1 MFVGCWLWPITASY
15 FIISYSCSAYD
26 QVCTLPLPPT
36 FALVL
41 LIYCVFQEY
50 GQETDLLNCVNTLE
64 IHVHMYISTCQLSS
78 CQWLPFFSMT
88 YTHDLYVGQL
98 LGDILQKLTEAIV
111 QTQEFQQVAENMEQW
126 VSSMQATLKQQEPV
140 AARVR
145 LIEPQMEGL
154 KASICF
160 TYMCLCL

>member
-1 MFVGCWLWPITASY
+1 MMCVGR
-15 FIISYSCSAYD
+15 
-26 QVCTLPLPPT
+26 
-36 FALVL
+36 
-41 LIYCVFQEY
+41 
-50 GQETDLLNCVNTLE
+50 
-64 IHVHMYISTCQLSS
+64 
-78 CQWLPFFSMT
+78 
-88 YTHDLYVGQL
+88 L

-154 KASICF
+154 KARTCF
-160 TYMCLCL
+160 TYMYMYL